1 MAALDTNYH
10 KRRLAERMQDPEFR
24 REYEAA
30 RRQIDQVD
38 AVMRALD
45 HLRIEAG
52 IPKAELARRIGKNP
66 AAVRRLFSAEANPE
80 LGTVAAIAAALDAEI
95 RIIPNKPL
103 RETRQQRLPR
113 ETAPVS

>member
-1 MAALDTNYH
+1 MPNLDTSYH
-10 KRRLAERMQDPEFR
+10 KRRLDVRMQDPKFR

-38 AVMRALD
+38 SVMRALD

-95 RIIPNKPL
+95 RIVPNTPM
-103 RETRQQRLPR
+103 RESRQDWLPR